1 MKKSALTLDVCAVL
15 FAAGGLAQA
24 IDITQNFDAMGAGT
38 TPPAGWSILT
48 AAGGNSTWTAAI
60 PITQTGVAMTTVTP
74 LTLNDAPSAN
84 NNNGYNALGVS
95 GLAGDRLIATA
106 PTGIAG
112 AAIQS
117 QPFLNNSGGNLLSF
131 DISYDIKRFTVGAGA
146 SGTPPGADEL
156 PGYWLF
162 YSLDG
167 TTWNNVAAL
176 NPTLANVP
184 NTVGITS
191 IPTTTV
197 TLSSAW
203 ANGSNLSLRWVDDNG
218 IASSPDQIIGLDNVH
233 LTTAVPEP
241 ATWSL
246 LAVGALVL
254 IARRRKA

>member
-1 MKKSALTLDVCAVL
+1 VFV
-15 FAAGGLAQA
+15 AGGLAQA
-24 IDITQNFDAMGAGT
+24 IDITQNFDAMGNGT

-60 PITQTGVAMTTVTP
+60 PITQTGVAMTTVSP

-84 NNNGYNALGVS
+84 NNNGYNALGAS

-106 PTGIAG
+106 PTGNAG
-112 AAIQS
+112 VAIQS
-117 QPFLNNSGGNLLSF
+117 QPFLNDSGGNLLSF
-131 DISYDIKRFTVGAGA
+131 DISYDIKRFNAPTAGVE
-146 SGTPPGADEL
+146 EL
-156 PGYWLF
+156 PGFWLF

-184 NTVGITS
+184 NSVGITS

-203 ANGSNLSLRWVDDNG
+203 ANGGNLSLRWVDDNA
-218 IASSPDQIIGLDNVH
+218 IAASPDQIIGLDNVH

-246 LAVGALVL
+246 LAVGALAL